1 MGRKCTFDDLEESTF
16 ISERTHERFFQQF
29 IIFGSS
35 DLYSTQFV
43 RTPQT
48 NEEIETHMHEMKQ
61 AGYPGAG
68 GSTDATNVVILN
80 CRYGHRQA
88 HPGPKMSKTS
98 RTHNAT
104 VSHRRRILSSSSGQ
118 HPSRWNDKTLILYDD
133 FVVRL
138 KEGTILEDYEF
149 NLYEYGDNDTDIITV
164 RYKGRGMADCRQWI
178 SELEC
183 NHTTTHCVLLI
194 NIPIDNR

>member
-1 MGRKCTFDDLEESTF
+1 
-16 ISERTHERFFQQF
+16 
-29 IIFGSS
+29 
-35 DLYSTQFV
+35 
-43 RTPQT
+43 
-48 NEEIETHMHEMKQ
+48 
-61 AGYPGAG
+61 
-68 GSTDATNVVILN
+68 
-80 CRYGHRQA
+80 
-88 HPGPKMSKTS
+88 MSKTS
-98 RTHNAT
+98 RTYNAT
-104 VSHRRRILSSSSGQ
+104 VSHRRRILSSTSGQ
-118 HPSRWNDKTLILYDD
+118 HPSRWNDNTLILYDD